1 MIYEFFKQG
10 GYWMIPILVIS
21 VIGVAFIL
29 ERGWYWLQLWLRA
42 DHRLRRRLVLG
53 DRPAPGLKTRDPHA
67 SVLLTLVRNRED
79 EDVALDR
86 ARSLVRESREH
97 LKVLAIVA
105 GLGSAMGLF
114 GTVMGMRDS
123 FKGVGLSDSSGILEG
138 LYGAL
143 NTTVLGLFVYVT
155 CYTAHAFFAQQST
168 NLGADLE
175 EDLNQVRRALTKGKR
190 R

>member
-1 MIYEFFKQG
+1 MA
-10 GYWMIPILVIS
+10 PILAIS

-29 ERGWYWLQLWLRA
+29 ERGYYWVRLWLRA

-53 DRPAPGLKTRDPHA
+53 ERPAPGTESRDPHA
-67 SVLLTLVRNRED
+67 AVLLALVRNVED

-86 ARSLVRESREH
+86 ARSLLRESREH

-114 GTVMGMRDS
+114 GTVMGMRES
-123 FKGVGLSDSSGILEG
+123 FRGVGLSDSGGILDG

-155 CYTAHAFFAQQST
+155 CYTAHAFFAQQSA

-175 EDLNQVRRALTKGKR
+175 EDLNQARRALLKR
-190 R
+190 RA